1 LTNPHFRVK
10 INILKK
16 ENIRHPAV
24 GSEIN
29 MKTANRIL
37 ASALAILTVSAVVS
51 CGDTAS
57 DTDSTVTASSDT
69 TAAVTETSPA
79 DNVPDRLAELGDRD
93 FTGKT
98 YTVFD
103 SNPNDA
109 MHINIPGDTQTG
121 EIINDTLWSRDAF
134 IEETYGIT
142 VNYEQKTSGGAAL
155 VRAGV
160 MAGDRDYDL
169 VIATAGGDM
178 KTMTTQGVLA
188 NLCDIEHLSLDQKW
202 WSSLMYDSLRFND
215 AMYFTTGDI
224 TPTMYQIAA
233 CTFVNTKLADDY
245 DLECDFVSE
254 VRNGTWTWD
263 RVGELS
269 KDIAQDLNQDGQWA
283 YVDDLFGNIGCFS
296 VYLVPACAIDY
307 CTLSDDG
314 TSLSLA
320 PITNRTIEVCQKLQ
334 SVFPEKNIQSE
345 GNDFSQSAFKE
356 DRALFLTHITESAA
370 VHLRDME
377 SDYLILPVAKYDET
391 QEGYRTAVNL
401 WATAYVAVPSTAA
414 DEMTGFITEA
424 MAYWSYKNMRPIAFD
439 LTYKAKTVR
448 DERSVEMLDIVF
460 DNLYCSF
467 ADLYDF
473 GGIGSVYWDVLSSDK
488 AIASEIEKIS
498 GKAEK
503 DIQKFIETWGV
514 SAE

>member
-1 LTNPHFRVK
+1 
-10 INILKK
+10 
-16 ENIRHPAV
+16 
-24 GSEIN
+24 
-29 MKTANRIL
+29 MKTSARIT
-37 ASALAILTVSAVVS
+37 ASLLAILAASAAAS
-51 CGDTAS
+51 CGDSAADDTAG
-57 DTDSTVTASSDT
+57 VTTAAD
-69 TAAVTETSPA
+69 TAAVTEAVTENA
-79 DNVPDRLAELGDRD
+79 VPDRLAELGDRD
-93 FTGKT
+93 FTGQT
-98 YTVFD
+98 YTVLD

-121 EIINDTLWSRDAF
+121 ELINDTLWSRDAF

-142 VNYEQKTSGGAAL
+142 LNYEQKTSGGAAML
-155 VRAGV
+155 RSSV

-178 KTMTTQGVLA
+178 KTMASQGVLA
-188 NLCDIEHLSLDQKW
+188 NLCAIEHLSLDEKL

-233 CTFVNTKLADDY
+233 CTFVNTKLVDDY
-245 DLECDFVSE
+245 DIDCDFVAE
-254 VRNGTWTWD
+254 VKGGTWTWD
-263 RVGELS
+263 LVGELS
-269 KDIAQDLNQDGQWA
+269 KDISQDLNQDGKWA
-283 YVDDLFGNIGCFS
+283 YADDLFGNIGCFS
-296 VYLVPACAIDY
+296 VYLVPGCAVDY
-307 CTLSDDG
+307 VTFSEDN

-320 PITNRTIEVCQKLQ
+320 AITDRTVAVCEKIQR
-334 SVFPEKNIQSE
+334 VFPEKNIKSN
-345 GNDFSQSAFKE
+345 GNDFSESAFKE

-377 SDYLILPVAKYDET
+377 SDYLILPVAKYDEA
-391 QEGYRTAVNL
+391 QEGYRTGVNL
-401 WATAYVAVPSTAA
+401 WATAYVGVPLAAA
-414 DEMTGFITEA
+414 DEKTGFITEA

-473 GGIGSVYWDVLSSDK
+473 GGIGSVYWNVLCSDT
-488 AIASEIEKIS
+488 AIASEVEKIS
-498 GKAEK
+498 GKADAAIK
-503 DIQKFIETWGV
+503 DFMETWGN
-514 SAE
+514 SEN

>member
-1 LTNPHFRVK
+1 MNTR
-10 INILKK
+10 
-16 ENIRHPAV
+16 
-24 GSEIN
+24 
-29 MKTANRIL
+29 NRICASLL
-37 ASALAILTVSAVVS
+37 ALLTVAAAVS
-51 CGDTAS
+51 CSDTAS
-57 DTDSTVTASSDT
+57 DGDTTSAVTAD
-69 TAAVTETSPA
+69 TAAVTETAAVSS
-79 DNVPDRLAELGDRD
+79 VPDRLAELGDRD
-93 FTGKT
+93 FTGQT
-98 YTVFD
+98 YTVLD

-121 EIINDTLWSRDAF
+121 ELINDTLWSRDAF
-134 IEETYGIT
+134 IEETYGIKI
-142 VNYEQKTSGGAAL
+142 NYEQKTSGGAGI
-155 VRAGV
+155 VRASV

-178 KTMTTQGVLA
+178 KTMITQGVLA

-245 DLECDFVSE
+245 DIDCDFVSE
-254 VRNGTWTWD
+254 VRGGTWTWD
-263 RVGELS
+263 LVGTLS
-269 KDIAQDLNQDGQWA
+269 KDISQDLNQDGQWA

-296 VYLVPACAIDY
+296 VYLVPGCAIDY
-307 CTLSDDG
+307 VTFSEDN
-314 TSLSLA
+314 TALSLA
-320 PITNRTIEVCQKLQ
+320 PITNRTIEVCEKIQ
-334 SVFPEKNIQSE
+334 SVFPEKNIQSN

-370 VHLRDME
+370 VHLRDMD
-377 SDYLILPVAKYDET
+377 SDYLILPVAKYDEA
-391 QEGYRTAVNL
+391 QDGYRSGVNL
-401 WATAYVAVPSTAA
+401 WATAYVGVPLTAA
-414 DEMTGFITEA
+414 DETTGFITEA

-473 GGIGSVYWDVLSSDK
+473 GGIGSVYWDVLASDK
-488 AIASEIEKIS
+488 AIVSEVEKIS
-498 GKAEK
+498 GKAEGAIK
-503 DIQKFIETWGV
+503 DFMETWGKT
-514 SAE
+514 AE

>member
-1 LTNPHFRVK
+1 
-10 INILKK
+10 
-16 ENIRHPAV
+16 
-24 GSEIN
+24 
-29 MKTANRIL
+29 MKNTNRIY
-37 ASALAILTVSAVVS
+37 ASLLAILTVSAVVS
-51 CGDTAS
+51 CGDSAPA
-57 DTDSTVTASSDT
+57 DDGTVTASADT
-69 TAAVTETSPA
+69 TAAVTETA
-79 DNVPDRLAELGDRD
+79 VVDNVPDRIAELGARD
-93 FTGKT
+93 FGGLT
-98 YTVFD
+98 YTVLD

-134 IEETYGIT
+134 MEETYNIT
-142 VNYEQKTSGGAAL
+142 VNYEQKTSGGAAI

-169 VIATAGGDM
+169 VIGTGGGDM

-188 NLCDIEHLSLDQKW
+188 NMAAMEHLSLDQKW

-245 DLECDFVSE
+245 DITCDFVAE

-263 RVGELS
+263 LVGELS

-283 YVDDLFGNIGCFS
+283 YADDLFGNIGCFS
-296 VYLVPACAIDY
+296 TYLIPGCGVDY
-307 CTLSDDG
+307 VTFSDDN
-314 TSLSLA
+314 SALSLA
-320 PITNRTIEVCQKLQ
+320 PITDRTVAVVEKLQ
-334 SVFPEKNIQSE
+334 RVFPEKSIRSE
-345 GNDFSQSAFKE
+345 GNDFSNSAFKE

-377 SDYLILPVAKYDET
+377 SDYLILPVAKYDDA

-401 WATAYVAVPSTAA
+401 WATAYVAIPLTAG
-414 DEMTGFITEA
+414 DEANGFITEA

-467 ADLYDF
+467 ADLYNF
-473 GGIGSVYWDVLSSDK
+473 GGIGSVYWDVVATEK
-488 AIASEIEKIS
+488 GIASEVEKIS

-503 DIQKFIETWGV
+503 DIQSFIETWGV

>member
-1 LTNPHFRVK
+1 M
-10 INILKK
+10 
-16 ENIRHPAV
+16 
-24 GSEIN
+24 
-29 MKTANRIL
+29 MKPMNRIYAAML
-37 ASALAILTVSAVVS
+37 ALLTVSAVVS
-51 CGDTAS
+51 CGDTAAG
-57 DTDSTVTASSDT
+57 DDSTATSADT
-69 TAAVTETSPA
+69 TAAVTDAVTENA
-79 DNVPDRLAELGDRD
+79 VPDRLAELGDRD
-93 FTGKT
+93 FTGQT
-98 YTVFD
+98 YTVLD

-121 EIINDTLWSRDAF
+121 ELINDALWSRDAYM
-134 IEETYGIT
+134 EETYGIT
-142 VNYEQKTSGGAAL
+142 INYEQKTSGGAGA
-155 VRAGV
+155 VRAFV

-169 VIATAGGDM
+169 VIGTAGGDM

-188 NLCDIEHLSLDQKW
+188 NLTEIEHLSLDQKW

-245 DLECDFVSE
+245 DLECDFVAE

-263 RVGELS
+263 LVGELS
-269 KDIAQDLNQDGQWA
+269 KNISQDLNQDGQWA

-307 CTLSDDG
+307 CTLSEDG

-334 SVFPEKNIQSE
+334 SVFPEKNIQSN

-377 SDYLILPVAKYDET
+377 SDYLILPVAKYDEA
-391 QEGYRTAVNL
+391 QEGYRTGVNL
-401 WATAYVAVPSTAA
+401 WATAYVAVPLTAA
-414 DEMTGFITEA
+414 DEQTGFLTEA

-473 GGIGSVYWDVLSSDK
+473 GGIGSVYWDVLASDK
-488 AIASEIEKIS
+488 AIVSEVEKIA
-498 GKAEK
+498 GKAEG
-503 DIQKFIETWGV
+503 DIKKFIESWGQSV
-514 SAE
+514 E